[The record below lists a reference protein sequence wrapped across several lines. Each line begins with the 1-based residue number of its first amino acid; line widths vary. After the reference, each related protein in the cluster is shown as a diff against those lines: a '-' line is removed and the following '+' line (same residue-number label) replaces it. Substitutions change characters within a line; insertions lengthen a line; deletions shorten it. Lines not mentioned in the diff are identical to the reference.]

1 MQCSY
6 NPGIMRKTW
15 LWCLFFLTAC
25 GIPPHATPSST
36 SIVVNVALTPS
47 LQPLVSALHTC
58 AVANTELILSISEV
72 PTSALDVKK
81 TDLAFRIGGAPG
93 NAYAAAVSDES
104 IVLVVNSRNPVLSLP
119 TEELKNLFIG
129 RITNWAEVGGAQ
141 QSVQIWVYPDGE
153 DIRSIFDVAILPG
166 ESLTSMALIAP
177 DPLAMLEAVADDPS
191 AIGYVPQAWLAQTK
205 DVNQIRPLNINPK
218 LAEELRQPVLVL
230 SSIEPDGPIRQ
241 LLGCMQSA
249 GH

>member
-1 MQCSY
+1 
-6 NPGIMRKTW
+6 
-15 LWCLFFLTAC
+15 
-25 GIPPHATPSST
+25 
-36 SIVVNVALTPS
+36 
-47 LQPLVSALHTC
+47 VSALHTC

-104 IVLVVNSRNPVLSLP
+104 IVLIVNSRNPVLSLP

-218 LAEELRQPVLVL
+218 LAEELRQPVLAL